1 MRNMILY
8 TVLESG
14 IPSKLLMNSY
24 QVNTE
29 KGNLQNG
36 SKSLATNGSE
46 TANNMSFDT
55 KYTNLTSEGDVR
67 CLTPEGPNGLKV
79 LNTSHPLKMLN
90 CIFLS
95 KNSCY

>member
-14 IPSKLLMNSY
+14 VPSKLLMNSY

-46 TANNMSFDT
+46 TKFM
-55 KYTNLTSEGDVR
+55 V
-67 CLTPEGPNGLKV
+67 
-79 LNTSHPLKMLN
+79 
-90 CIFLS
+90 
-95 KNSCY
+95 